1 MSVLHLSLPDQSPV
15 VVAFPNDAHLHE
27 RAATVIRDA
36 FVIDPTID
44 ALIADAVIDGLS
56 RRRPGWSPTTVLTDP
71 TELSLIAVRSEDRET
86 LGSGSLQERIYCAQR
101 LHARGAVVGHVPAPL
116 LTCARE
122 TFGREA
128 HAALDSFAADHFD
141 GATVSGASRPATF
154 RLSANGPSPAITAV
168 IPTAGAAGPDG
179 SPFVDKAIHAVLA
192 GSSTRSVIVVIGD
205 EYVGEPEFADP
216 RVSVVR
222 RPPGPFNFSAAVNT
236 GILQATTELVL
247 LLNDDVSAHSTDAGG
262 TAWCDQMAVHFRDPS
277 VGVVGALLRYPDSSI
292 QHAGIV
298 LDDARPLHSFVGSA
312 VEDLGCKYADVA
324 RDVVAVTGAC
334 MLIRRSDALAV
345 GGFSTEFPLS
355 FNDIDFCLKL
365 RRMNRRVVFEP
376 AASLTHHESASRE
389 AVTESREWDRYIGR
403 WGHVR
408 DPWYH
413 PGHARPDD
421 PHRLA
426 RNADH
431 LDPDRVPFITQAR
444 STAIVCQV
452 HHSRIPDAG

>member
-1 MSVLHLSLPDQSPV
+1 MSVLQLSLLDESLV
-15 VVAFPNDAHLHE
+15 VVAFPNDAQLHE
-27 RAATVIRDA
+27 RAATVLRDA
-36 FVIDPTID
+36 FAINPTMD
-44 ALIADAVIDGLS
+44 ALVADAIIDGSS

-71 TELSLIAVRSEDRET
+71 TELSLIAVRRDDCEA
-86 LGSGSLQERIYCAQR
+86 LGGGSLQERIRCAQR
-101 LHARGAVVGHVPAPL
+101 LHGRGAVVGHVPAPL

-122 TFGREA
+122 TLDGEA
-128 HAALDSFAADHFD
+128 HAALASFAAAHFN
-141 GATVSGASRPATF
+141 GAKVTGARRPGTF
-154 RLSANGPSPAITAV
+154 RLSADGPSPAITAV
-168 IPTAGAAGPDG
+168 IPTAGAVGPAG
-179 SPFVDKAIHAVLA
+179 SPMVDQAIQAVLA
-192 GSSTRSVIVVIGD
+192 GSSTTSVIVVIGD
-205 EYVGEPEFADP
+205 EYIGPPEFADP

-222 RPPGPFNFSAAVNT
+222 RAPGPFNFSAAVNT
-236 GILQATTELVL
+236 GILHSTTELVL
-247 LLNDDVSAHSTDAGG
+247 LLNDDVSAHSADSSAP
-262 TAWCDQMAVHFRDPS
+262 AWCDQMAVHFRDPS
-277 VGVVGALLRYPDSSI
+277 VGIVGALLRYPNGSI

-312 VEDLGCKYADVA
+312 VEDLGRWHADVA

-334 MLIRRSDALAV
+334 MLIRRSEALAV

-355 FNDIDFCLKL
+355 FNDIDFCLKI

-389 AVTESREWDRYIGR
+389 AVTEPQEWDRYIGR
-403 WGHVR
+403 WGQVQ

-426 RNADH
+426 GNADH
-431 LDPDRVPFITQAR
+431 IDPDRVPFITEAR
-444 STAIVCQV
+444 STAIACQV